1 VMNIF
6 VSSLSSAGP
15 TACLYSGINRPF
27 LIENSVCSLV
37 ETDREVL
44 VLPGGAD
51 RLHAKWDGMRC
62 SWIGYRWGGGA
73 GVKFGWKDGLGQVDR
88 GRLRAQCRGPESQRL
103 VVRMGVKLA
112 LPGQLEYYHRKG
124 C

>member
-1 VMNIF
+1 MTNIF

-37 ETDREVL
+37 ETDREDL

-51 RLHAKWDGMRC
+51 RLHARWEGMRC
-62 SWIGYRWGGGA
+62 AWIGYRWGGGV
-73 GVKFGWKDGLGQVDR
+73 GVNSGENCAKVGRRLERRLG
-88 GRLRAQCRGPESQRL
+88 SI
-103 VVRMGVKLA
+103 
-112 LPGQLEYYHRKG
+112 
-124 C
+124 